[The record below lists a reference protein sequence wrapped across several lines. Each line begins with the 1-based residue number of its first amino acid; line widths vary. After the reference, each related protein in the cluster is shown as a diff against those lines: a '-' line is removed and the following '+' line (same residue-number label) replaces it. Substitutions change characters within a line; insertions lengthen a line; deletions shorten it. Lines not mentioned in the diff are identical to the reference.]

1 MLLAVGQNKAITSK
15 TISVT
20 FEGLNESSSK
30 LKAYAFIK
38 DANTTKN
45 VVCSGLETNS
55 GITYTP
61 KNGTFNLNLSS
72 VPADV
77 TRISFALSIED
88 NDAFNFG
95 NTIAPMISIS
105 DSEKIQFQLSQDG
118 RTEKAIILLD
128 VYLHKGV
135 WKVKALAGGFVGGL
149 NDLLKSMKFTIPAK
163 SNTPTPRPTIQ
174 MNRNSQNSPA
184 NPTAQAERLSNNNER
199 AVGHNA
205 QTNSQSSDLTTTQG
219 IKSMFSKL
227 FKRGEQAAADLKSG
241 VLKFKSKSFL
251 EATIA
256 GAFMVSAADGSIDS
270 EEKKKLLVFVQTDDS
285 LSVFDAADVAKIFK
299 EYEDAFDFDAD
310 AGKAK
315 ALKAIAKIAGNQ
327 EQSKFLI
334 RMIVAIGA
342 ADGDF
347 DKDEKAVVRTICLEL
362 GLNPADF
369 EL

>member
-1 MLLAVGQNKAITSK
+1 MLLAVGQNKSIKSK
-15 TISVT
+15 AISVT
-20 FEGLNESSSK
+20 FEDLNESSSL

-38 DANTTKN
+38 SADITKA
-45 VVCSGLETNS
+45 VVCAGLEKNS

-61 KNGTFNLNLSS
+61 KNGTFHLNISS
-72 VPADV
+72 FPADV
-77 TRISFALSIED
+77 TKISFALSID
-88 NDAFNFG
+88 HNQLNNFG
-95 NTIAPMISIS
+95 NTIAPIISIF

-128 VYLHKGV
+128 VYLHKGS

-149 NDLLKSMKFTIPAK
+149 NDLLKSMSFTIPEAR
-163 SNTPTPRPTIQ
+163 NTSAQKQSIQ
-174 MNRNSQNSPA
+174 MNKSSQNLPVNS
-184 NPTAQAERLSNNNER
+184 TVQAERNASNNER
-199 AVGHNA
+199 SVEQNVH
-205 QTNSQSSDLTTTQG
+205 QNSQSSDLTTQG
-219 IKSMFSKL
+219 IKNMFSKL

-251 EATIA
+251 EASIA
-256 GAFMVSAADGSIDS
+256 GSFMVSAADGSIDS
-270 EEKKKLLVFVQTDDS
+270 EEKKKLLIFVQSDDA

-299 EYEDAFDFDAD
+299 EYESAYDFDAD

-347 DKDEKAVVRTICLEL
+347 DNDEKAVVRTICKEL

-369 EL
+369 DL